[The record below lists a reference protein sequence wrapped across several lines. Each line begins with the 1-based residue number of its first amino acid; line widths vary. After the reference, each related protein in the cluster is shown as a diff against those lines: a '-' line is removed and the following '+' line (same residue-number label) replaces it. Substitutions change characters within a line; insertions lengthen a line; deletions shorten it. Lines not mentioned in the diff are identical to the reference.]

1 MGKADESEPQ
11 YAVERVAVEIV
22 RPLRHRHLRPDQP
35 DDSVIYKSDA
45 DETALHVCVRDE
57 AGEVIGVGSICAENR
72 VAGHGPH
79 LAPGQRVRGMAVE
92 TEWRGKGVGRAI
104 LEALTDIAQ
113 AAEALEVWANARVDA
128 INLYERAGF
137 ERLSTEF
144 EIPRIGAHVVVA
156 RAFKAK
162 RRGAE

>member
-1 MGKADESEPQ
+1 MGKADATEPE
-11 YAVERVAVEIV
+11 YAVERVPVEIV
-22 RPLRHRHLRPDQP
+22 RPLRHRHLRPGQP
-35 DDSVIYKSDA
+35 EDSVVYKSDV

-79 LAPGQRVRGMAVE
+79 LVPGQRVRGMAVE

-104 LEALTDIAQ
+104 LQALTDIAIT
-113 AAEALEVWANARVDA
+113 AEALEVWANARVDA

-137 ERLSTEF
+137 VRLSTEF
-144 EIPRIGAHVVVA
+144 DIPKIGAHVVVA
-156 RAFKAK
+156 KAFKAK
-162 RRGAE
+162 RRAAE